1 MHSVG
6 RTTVVN
12 LVLSFL
18 AGIVLSGAFEP
29 VGKWW
34 LAPIGL
40 LIHMYAIEKTNRKVL
55 SAFIFALSLNAV
67 LLHWTSTF
75 VGSIPWIILSFGLS
89 LLYLPLSLVSRWGIA
104 AYPLLF
110 VVLEEVRNRFPFE
123 GFGWARVAY
132 SQADAPYAAIA
143 SRGGA
148 ISLSAVTVLIAA
160 FIFFVLNKKVN
171 LILLFPLF
179 ALLIPNNITAFS
191 QTSVLMIQG
200 NVPELGLE
208 FNARAKEVFNNHVK
222 ETNRALAQGKKVD
235 FIVWPENAVDVDPY
249 TNKDVYDEL
258 ESFDKPLIIG
268 AIIGKGEKLF
278 NTSILWGDET
288 QDIYFKQHLT
298 PFGEYIPLRS
308 IAKKISPLVNQVNDF
323 SPGNGQKIFRI
334 GQARIAPVICFE
346 LVDDEIL
353 AEAAKSSNLLVV
365 QTNSATFG
373 TSAESAQQLSMTRV
387 RAIEHS
393 RNVVSVSTTGISAV
407 IDFNG
412 KVLKQ
417 TSMGTAEHVFA
428 DVGLIEQI
436 SPRDRYG
443 DWAGVFTLVWLLVV
457 ARRAYALRR

>member
-1 MHSVG
+1 
-6 RTTVVN
+6 
-12 LVLSFL
+12 
-18 AGIVLSGAFEP
+18 
-29 VGKWW
+29 
-34 LAPIGL
+34 
-40 LIHMYAIEKTNRKVL
+40 MYAIERTNRKVL
-55 SAFIFALSLNAV
+55 SVFIFAFSFNAV

-75 VGSIPWIILSFGLS
+75 VGSTPWIILSFGLS
-89 LLYLPLSLVSRWGIA
+89 LLYLPLSLVGRWGIA

-110 VVLEEVRNRFPFE
+110 VALEEVRNRFPFG

-148 ISLSAVTVLIAA
+148 ISLSAMTVLIAA
-160 FIFFVLNKKVN
+160 FILFVLNKKIN
-171 LILLFPLF
+171 LVLLIPLF

-191 QTSVLMIQG
+191 QASALMIQG

-208 FNARAKEVFNNHVK
+208 FNARAKEVFNNHVN
-222 ETNRALAQGKKVD
+222 ETNKALAQDKKVD

-249 TNKDVYDEL
+249 TNEDVYGKL
-258 ESFDKPLIIG
+258 EAFEKPLIIG
-268 AIIGKGEKLF
+268 AIVGKGEKIL
-278 NTSILWGDET
+278 NTSILWGDRT
-288 QDIYFKQHLT
+288 QEIYVKQHLT
-298 PFGEYIPLRS
+298 PYGEYIPLRS
-308 IAKKISPLVNQVNDF
+308 IAKKISPLVNQVKDF
-323 SPGNGQKIFRI
+323 SPGNEQKIFTI
-334 GQARIAPVICFE
+334 GQAKIAPVICFE
-346 LVDDEIL
+346 LIDDEIL
-353 AEAAKSSNLLVV
+353 SEAAKKSNLLVV

-373 TSAESAQQLSMTRV
+373 ESAESAQQLSMTRV

-428 DVGLIEQI
+428 DVGLIDHI

-443 DWAGVFTLVWLLVV
+443 DWAGIFTLVWLFVV
-457 ARRAYALRR
+457 ARRAYSIRR